1 MQTDLD
7 LPLDNAKHEAF
18 AQARAA
24 GRTTHEA
31 ARLAGYARPPQK
43 AAEVW
48 RRADVVARTRTILER
63 RRAGGSRDLGG
74 LIDRLIALADKAA
87 GPGDAKGVDVA
98 RACLAEAAK
107 LKQLLPAEPAA
118 RGAARGAAR
127 APAMSLAEWRAKFD
141 PTAQRPPEPRP

>member
-1 MQTDLD
+1 MQTELD
-7 LPLDNAKHEAF
+7 LPLDNARHEAF

-87 GPGDAKGVDVA
+87 GPGDARGSTSPA
-98 RACLAEAAK
+98 RAWPR
-107 LKQLLPAEPAA
+107 PAGSSNCCRPSRRRAA
-118 RGAARGAAR
+118 RRARR
-127 APAMSLAEWRAKFD
+127 R
-141 PTAQRPPEPRP
+141 